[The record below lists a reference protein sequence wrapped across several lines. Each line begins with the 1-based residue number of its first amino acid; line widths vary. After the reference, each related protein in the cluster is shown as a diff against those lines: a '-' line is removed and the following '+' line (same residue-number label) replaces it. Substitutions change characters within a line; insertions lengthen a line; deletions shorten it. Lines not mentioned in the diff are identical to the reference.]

1 MSVIEP
7 NVMMMNEKVVTSQ
20 LVMSK
25 ILLERLL
32 VRKDSKLVVMQAIL
46 QQQTKELEK
55 TERKISDCENIFGF
69 KYLLQLHKI
78 YSTFAWIGV
87 CGISRAKVFI
97 ELSDEGNKVRILNCS
112 AWVDLEDPTH
122 QF

>member
-1 MSVIEP
+1 MGHKYKYRQIECRMSVIEP

-78 YSTFAWIGV
+78 YSTFARIGG
-87 CGISRAKVFI
+87 CGISRAKDPFPEI
-97 ELSDEGNKVRILNCS
+97 ERVQGKIRQK
-112 AWVDLEDPTH
+112 H
-122 QF
+122 